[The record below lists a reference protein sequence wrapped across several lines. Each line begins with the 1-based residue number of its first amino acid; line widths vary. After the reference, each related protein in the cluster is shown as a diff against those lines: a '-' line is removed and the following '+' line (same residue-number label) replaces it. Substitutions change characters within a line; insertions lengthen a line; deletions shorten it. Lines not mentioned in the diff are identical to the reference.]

1 MMQERM
7 DLHHP
12 FLPHSNFVFVLWILV
27 FALCYIIILRLHLI
41 AYRLLSLLHSFT
53 PEVTTLLS
61 YTSYSKIYL
70 ILLIA
75 NTERTGDLLLLF
87 VLIYRTM
94 SELARTY

>member
-1 MMQERM
+1 MTVPSFSYSASGFSLR
-7 DLHHP
+7 
-12 FLPHSNFVFVLWILV
+12 FVLP
-27 FALCYIIILRLHLI
+27 FGLRLHLI

-53 PEVTTLLS
+53 PEVTISLY
-61 YTSYSKIYL
+61 YTSYLKIYL
-70 ILLIA
+70 ILLTP

>member
-1 MMQERM
+1 M
-7 DLHHP
+7 LP
-12 FLPHSNFVFVLWILV
+12 FG
-27 FALCYIIILRLHLI
+27 LRLHLI

-53 PEVTTLLS
+53 PEVTISLS
-61 YTSYSKIYL
+61 YTSYLKIYL
-70 ILLIA
+70 IP